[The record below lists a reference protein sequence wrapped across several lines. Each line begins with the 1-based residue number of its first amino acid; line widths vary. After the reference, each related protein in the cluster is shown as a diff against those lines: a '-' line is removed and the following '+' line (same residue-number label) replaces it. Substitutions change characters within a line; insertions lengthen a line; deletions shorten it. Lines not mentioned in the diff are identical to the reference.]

1 MAIQSAVLKL
11 PFAKFLQHAFAQK
24 VGIALARLDKFD
36 HSLGDRLVGEI
47 GMVGKAEGDPR
58 HFECHADN
66 APSLE
71 IGPKIVKEWRRHR
84 AAFAGGSAT
93 DTLPPMNY

>member
-11 PFAKFLQHAFAQK
+11 PFPKFLQHAFAQK
-24 VGIALARLDKFD
+24 VGIALARLGKLDD
-36 HSLGDRLVGEI
+36 TPSEALVGEI

-66 APSLE
+66 APSLG
-71 IGPKIVKEWRRHR
+71 IGSKIVKEWGRHR
-84 AAFAGGSAT
+84 APFAGGSAT
-93 DTLPPMNY
+93 VSLPPVNS